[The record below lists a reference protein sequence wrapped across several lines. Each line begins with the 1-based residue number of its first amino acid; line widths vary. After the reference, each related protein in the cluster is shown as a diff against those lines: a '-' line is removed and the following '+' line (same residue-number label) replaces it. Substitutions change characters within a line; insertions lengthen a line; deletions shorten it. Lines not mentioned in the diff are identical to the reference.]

1 MTKRFV
7 MKNLFYFPKVLG
19 SGRIQVSSDT
29 NRMELKYACP
39 KRNLKGKSLLVLQ
52 KQENKRISGV
62 RIKVE
67 HAIGGMQKNA
77 VLSKNDSDAINS
89 VSKIW

>member
-1 MTKRFV
+1 MVESPHTKVMSMTKRFV

-39 KRNLKGKSLLVLQ
+39 KRNLKGKSLLVL
-52 KQENKRISGV
+52 KNKRTSGFPELGL
-62 RIKVE
+62 KWS
-67 HAIGGMQKNA
+67 MP
-77 VLSKNDSDAINS
+77 
-89 VSKIW
+89 

>member
-39 KRNLKGKSLLVLQ
+39 KSNLKGKSLLVL
-52 KQENKRISGV
+52 KNKRTSGFPESGL
-62 RIKVE
+62 KWN
-67 HAIGGMQKNA
+67 MP
-77 VLSKNDSDAINS
+77 
-89 VSKIW
+89 

>member
-29 NRMELKYACP
+29 NRMELIYACP
-39 KRNLKGKSLLVLQ
+39 KRNLKGITDT
-52 KQENKRISGV
+52 RISMWILLGGNV
-62 RIKVE
+62 LNI
-67 HAIGGMQKNA
+67 IGNYLLIYGKAGFPELGLKWSMP
-77 VLSKNDSDAINS
+77 
-89 VSKIW
+89 